1 MRFERRRRRRRRRRR
16 ERGRQRRRLVSRAE
30 RESSLQFLRVRSKI
44 SAGSIVGFFLVRPFG
59 RFPRESR
66 GWSGAWKGRPDP
78 EQPSTTSRAR
88 RARASQARRA
98 PRLTRDGREHGA
110 RPLPHRST
118 PRKERRRSIRGRT
131 VGRWRRLILRPKTFR
146 WAPFYSRINRRRTI
160 AHGLGR
166 SGCVRTVVVR

>member
-1 MRFERRRRRRRRRRR
+1 
-16 ERGRQRRRLVSRAE
+16 VSRAE

-44 SAGSIVGFFLVRPFG
+44 ICGISSSSCQTG

-78 EQPSTTSRAR
+78 EQPSATSRAR

-118 PRKERRRSIRGRT
+118 PRKERRRSNRGRT

-160 AHGLGR
+160 ANGLGR
-166 SGCVRTVVVR
+166 SRMFGQLFLDDGNRGH